1 MQIDST
7 GKAGA
12 ITRTSDIGLDAGL
25 HLRTRRRSAW
35 NLPVLEEKHRWCCQR
50 IVDYVLYVENCES
63 RSFQVRVGAAIC

>member
-12 ITRTSDIGLDAGL
+12 ITGTSDIGLDAGL

-35 NLPVLEEKHRWCCQR
+35 NLPVLEEKHRWCIQD
-50 IVDYVLYVENCES
+50 VNNYTLAAPS
-63 RSFQVRVGAAIC
+63 MLFFQNRQIPR

>member
-12 ITRTSDIGLDAGL
+12 ITGTSDIGLDAGL

-50 IVDYVLYVENCES
+50 IVVYVLYAPS
-63 RSFQVRVGAAIC
+63 LT